1 MRLYLASALFL
12 LSIAGM
18 FYFLSTA
25 PQFDQSLGLPMIL
38 IGITAI
44 IAFSWAGLFV
54 KSIISYAIV
63 STAIQ
68 TAYFVLDAGSAIGG
82 GKSIWFAFIQALN
95 FTIAGGLFMLVFI
108 MLYLALKK
116 EMLVDY
122 SGLYEKNK
130 FLVLVLAISCL
141 SLGGMAGFNIFV
153 GEFLLYSFLFAMHP
167 ALALLAIFAG
177 LVCFLF
183 YFRICYTLM
192 VRKSD
197 IIVPAPLAMKLF
209 AAVLA
214 GLVFGLGIMPHVL
227 LRVLGL
233 VS

>member
-18 FYFLSTA
+18 FYFLSTE
-25 PQFDQSLGLPMIL
+25 PQLDPSLGLPLIL
-38 IGITAI
+38 VGIAAI
-44 IAFSWAGLFV
+44 IVFSWAGLFV
-54 KSIISYAIV
+54 RSIISYAVI
-63 STAIQ
+63 STVIQ
-68 TAYFVLDAGSAIGG
+68 TAYFVLDAGSAVAG

-95 FTIAGGLFMLVFI
+95 FTIAGGLFMLVFTL
-108 MLYLALKK
+108 LYLALKK

-130 FLVLVLAISCL
+130 FLVFALAISCL
-141 SLGGMAGFNIFV
+141 SLGGMACFNIFV
-153 GEFLLYSFLFAMHP
+153 GEFLLYSFLFAIHP

-197 IIVPAPLAMKLF
+197 IIVPTPLVFKVI
-209 AAVLA
+209 AAVLT
-214 GLVFGLGIMPHVL
+214 GLVFGLGIMPHIL
-227 LRVLGL
+227 LRILEA